1 MKMTGDEFRGRL
13 VAAGF
18 TEHEAELISASRRP
32 DAKRASWQDAGQD
45 RARTMP
51 LIELRQV
58 YKNYKLGETEIAALK
73 GVDLQ
78 VHKGDLVAIWGPSG
92 SGKSTLCN
100 MVGMLDRPTSGSLF
114 LQGKDISNLSDDR
127 RSELRNTTIGFV
139 FQTFNLIPVLSA
151 LENVVLP
158 LEIRGGDAAK
168 AREKARQQLTDVGLG
183 EHMAHRPHKLSG
195 GQQQRVAIAR
205 ALINDPAIVLA
216 DEPTA
221 NLDSDTAVKIID
233 LMRELNQKSGA
244 TFIFSTHDQRLLA
257 RINRKILLR
266 DGMIVEDETVAT

>member
-1 MKMTGDEFRGRL
+1 
-13 VAAGF
+13 
-18 TEHEAELISASRRP
+18 
-32 DAKRASWQDAGQD
+32 
-45 RARTMP
+45 MP

-58 YKNYKLGETEIAALK
+58 YKNYHLGETRIRALR
-73 GVDLQ
+73 GIDLRIES
-78 VHKGDLVAIWGPSG
+78 GELVAIWGPSG

-100 MVGMLDRPTSGSLF
+100 IIGMLDTPSSGNVLF
-114 LQGKDISNLSDDR
+114 EGNDVSGLSDEK
-127 RSELRNTTIGFV
+127 RSELRNKTLGFV

-151 LENVVLP
+151 LENVILP
-158 LEIRGGDAAK
+158 LEISGESGVTARKK
-168 AREKARQQLTDVGLG
+168 AMRQLADLGLS
-183 EHMAHRPHKLSG
+183 EHIAHRPSKLSG

-221 NLDSDTAVKIID
+221 NLDSETAVKIIE
-233 LMRELNQKSGA
+233 LMSELNQKSGA

-266 DGMIVEDETVAT
+266 DGIIIQDEADPAQRANAHGI

>member
-1 MKMTGDEFRGRL
+1 
-13 VAAGF
+13 
-18 TEHEAELISASRRP
+18 
-32 DAKRASWQDAGQD
+32 
-45 RARTMP
+45 MP

-58 YKNYKLGETEIAALK
+58 SKNYHLGETTIRALR
-73 GVDLQ
+73 GIDLRIES
-78 VHKGDLVAIWGPSG
+78 GELVAIWGPSG

-100 MVGMLDRPTSGSLF
+100 IIGMLDTPSSGSVLF
-114 LQGKDISNLSDDR
+114 EGNDVSGLSDEK
-127 RSELRNTTIGFV
+127 RSELRNKTLGFV

-151 LENVVLP
+151 LENVILP
-158 LEIRGGDAAK
+158 LEISGESGVTARKK
-168 AREKARQQLTDVGLG
+168 AMRQLADLGLS
-183 EHMAHRPHKLSG
+183 EHLAHRPNKLSG

-221 NLDSDTAVKIID
+221 NLDSETAIKIIE
-233 LMRELNQKSGA
+233 LMRELNQKRGA

-266 DGMIVEDETVAT
+266 DGIIVQDEANPAQRADAHDV